1 VIAARLCLRRS
12 HEAAKEP
19 GTLAAV
25 GMGVTR
31 ENVSFEMGL
40 YRGIEESIP
49 ADLWGW
55 T

>member
-1 VIAARLCLRRS
+1 
-12 HEAAKEP
+12 
-19 GTLAAV
+19 V